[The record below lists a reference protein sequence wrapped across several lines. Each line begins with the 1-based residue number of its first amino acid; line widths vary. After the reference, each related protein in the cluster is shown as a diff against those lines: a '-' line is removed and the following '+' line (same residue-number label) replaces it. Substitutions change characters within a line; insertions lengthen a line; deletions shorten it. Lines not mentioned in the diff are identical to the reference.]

1 MVLWYT
7 DRIQMS
13 LFKRTPKPTAT
24 IIYISA
30 SGGKREVAVPVG
42 SSVMEGAVNNSVDG
56 IVAECGGAC
65 MCATCHVYVDEACL
79 DRLEPI
85 AEDEEEMLNNTFA
98 PRKSNSRLS
107 CQIHV
112 TEALDGLIVNTPEAQ
127 Q

>member
-1 MVLWYT
+1 
-7 DRIQMS
+7 MS

-24 IIYISA
+24 VIYISA
-30 SGGKREVAVPVG
+30 SGDKREVDVPIG

-65 MCATCHVYVDEACL
+65 MCATCHVFVDEAFL

-85 AEDEEEMLNNTFA
+85 AEDEEEMLNNTFVKRR
-98 PRKSNSRLS
+98 PNSRLS
-107 CQIHV
+107 CQIPV
-112 TEALDGLIVNTPEAQ
+112 TKELDGLIVRMPETQ